1 MQNNNNNNN
10 NSITI
15 IATTEMEASFEV
27 KRQKG
32 REKKS
37 KRAGD
42 RQKHTHTPPPILQ
55 RW

>member
-1 MQNNNNNNN
+1 
-10 NSITI
+10 
-15 IATTEMEASFEV
+15 MEASFEV

-42 RQKHTHTPPPILQ
+42 RQKHTHTHTPQDSRGGRYAEVDPT
-55 RW
+55 